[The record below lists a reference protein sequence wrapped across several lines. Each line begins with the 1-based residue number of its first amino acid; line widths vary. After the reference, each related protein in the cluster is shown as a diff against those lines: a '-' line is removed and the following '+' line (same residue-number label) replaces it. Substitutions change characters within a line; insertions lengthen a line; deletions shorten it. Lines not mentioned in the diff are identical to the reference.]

1 MYSVLL
7 ADDEPIIIKGL
18 KKMIRWEALNC
29 TIIGEAFDGADAV
42 EKVRKFKPDILVT
55 DISMPHKTGIEIIKI
70 LKEEELDT
78 RVIFLSAYRE
88 FSYAKEAV
96 KYGAVDYLLK
106 PLDQQEL
113 EKTILKAEHMLKR
126 EHHIEIPEVSRENK
140 IQDAFQ
146 SLNAADKNI
155 ELYKQFRDMEIN
167 VVNNKF
173 VGACFSV
180 LPPAEG
186 EEGLYELLKFSIF
199 KRIQKHLKIKRIG
212 FSIKPDDSMCNLLL
226 VLPQKE
232 TDVFI
237 QEMIAE
243 TIDMVKAEYNV
254 DVIVGIGDQIT
265 DLNELKYAY
274 RTAKFAA
281 ELHYFEILPIIYYQ
295 EIDKKYTKSIDDY
308 NEEYQALLDAV
319 LTHKEDY
326 SNHLKII
333 INLIKDIHYGN
344 KYAVINRCV
353 QFCMDLF
360 KDLLEYRLV
369 NESYRSDYENFIDV
383 LRKQTSFD
391 RLRRQFIKFFLVFI
405 KNIIENPNTKEL
417 TTIIQVKEYI
427 KANYGSDISLKQIAK
442 VAYMNPYYFSSFFK
456 KVTGQNFKQY
466 LTEIRMKEAIK
477 LLMENDI
484 KTYAVAKAVGYNN
497 VRHFTDKF
505 KELYGESPNAYKK
518 NRKSQDTF

>member
-18 KKMIRWEALNC
+18 KKMIRWETLNC

-55 DISMPHKTGIEIIKI
+55 DISMPNKTGIEIIKI
-70 LKEEELDT
+70 LKEEGLDT
-78 RVIFLSAYRE
+78 KVIFLSAYRE

-113 EKTILKAEHMLKR
+113 EKTILKAEQMLKR
-126 EHHIEIPEVSRENK
+126 EHHIEIPELNKDSK
-140 IQDAFQ
+140 IQHAFQ
-146 SLNAADKNI
+146 SLNSDDK

-167 VVNNKF
+167 VTGSKF
-173 VGACFSV
+173 AGVCFSI
-180 LPPAEG
+180 LPAADGKEG
-186 EEGLYELLKFSIF
+186 IYELLKFSVF
-199 KRIQKHLKIKRIG
+199 KRIQKHLKIKKIG
-212 FSIKPDDSMCNLLL
+212 FLIKSDDTLCNLLL
-226 VLPQKE
+226 VLPQE
-232 TDVFI
+232 DTEMFI
-237 QEMIAE
+237 QKVVSE
-243 TIDMVKAEYNV
+243 TVEMVKTEYNV
-254 DVIVGIGDQIT
+254 SAIAGVGDQIT
-265 DLNELKYAY
+265 NLNELKYAY

-281 ELHYFEILPIIYYQ
+281 ELYYFEELSIIYYPK
-295 EIDKKYTKSIDDY
+295 IAKKYTKSIDDY
-308 NEEYQALLDAV
+308 NEEYLVLLDV
-319 LTHKEDY
+319 ILTHKTDY
-326 SNHLKII
+326 SLHLNTI
-333 INLIKDIHYGN
+333 INMIKDMHYGN

-369 NESYRSDYENFIDV
+369 SEEHRSTYENFIDV
-383 LRKQTSFD
+383 LRKQTNFTA
-391 RLRRQFIKFFLVFI
+391 LKKKFIMFFTVFI
-405 KNIIENPNTKEL
+405 KNIIENPNSREMA
-417 TTIIQVKEYI
+417 TIIQVKEYI
-427 KANYGSDISLKQIAK
+427 KVNYAQDISLKQIAQ

-456 KVTGQNFKQY
+456 KETGENFKQY
-466 LTEIRMKEAIK
+466 LTEIRMKEALK

-505 KELYGESPNAYKK
+505 KEMYGESPNAYKK